1 MSYEDMSREE
11 LESELKELE
20 EELDSVREEK
30 EEWEEKA
37 KRFKADFENYK
48 KEEED
53 RKEEWKKQ
61 AEQKLAEDL
70 ISIIDNLERA
80 IASADEETNLLKG
93 VKMVSDQLIETLE
106 KKGLEQINAEGEEF
120 DPEFHKAIDTETHEE
135 HNKVIEQRRK
145 GYMYGDNLLREAE
158 VIVGKK
164 EDQ

>member
-11 LESELKELE
+11 LEEELE
-20 EELDSVREEK
+20 QLEEDLENAEEEK

-37 KRFKADFENYK
+37 KKFKADFENYK
-48 KEEED
+48 KKEKD
-53 RKEEWKKQ
+53 RKEQWKKQ

-70 ISIIDNLERA
+70 ISVIDNLERA

-120 DPEFHKAIDTETHEE
+120 DPEFHKAIDTETHKE

-145 GYMYGDNLLREAE
+145 GYMYDDKLLREAE

-164 EDQ
+164 DEE